1 MKVKQLQH
9 LAKGGCHH
17 FWWKHSLQS
26 PYSAWIQV
34 TTGCEG
40 NGKLAHLGKWLYFH
54 VCLLLQELALLH
66 LSYLNEPGKGAFYL
80 HYLPFF
86 SFSFITW
93 KICTNV
99 YTEIYHDS

>member
-54 VCLLLQELALLH
+54 VCYYRSLHFSILVICMRLGKERSISTIFHFLVLALL
-66 LSYLNEPGKGAFYL
+66 LGKFVQMFTL
-80 HYLPFF
+80 RSIMIH
-86 SFSFITW
+86 
-93 KICTNV
+93 K
-99 YTEIYHDS
+99 